1 MYLTAM
7 LSRTAVVCMT
17 FGFIILLSMVIIAV
31 SKSNPSK
38 QLMKG
43 SSKTGQGKH
52 CFYVSLFI

>member
-1 MYLTAM
+1 M

-17 FGFIILLSMVIIAV
+17 FGFVILLSVVIIAV
-31 SKSNPSK
+31 CKSNPSK

-52 CFYVSLFI
+52 STYISQNVLSYVC